1 MDWAAY
7 LQTAGDVE
15 IQHLTCVQELAADS
29 NRSLSWEVGNVQL
42 LDRVISK
49 QNMGIHH
56 DTPMAFP
63 NKNSCHSAPKRL
75 GMENDPGSIRSP

>member
-29 NRSLSWEVGNVQL
+29 NRSFSKLEVGAAVAGQGH
-42 LDRVISK
+42 IQTK
-49 QNMGIHH
+49 HG
-56 DTPMAFP
+56 DTP
-63 NKNSCHSAPKRL
+63 
-75 GMENDPGSIRSP
+75 

>member
-29 NRSLSWEVGNVQL
+29 NRSLSKLGSWECAVVGQGH
-42 LDRVISK
+42 IQTK
-49 QNMGIHH
+49 HG
-56 DTPMAFP
+56 DTP
-63 NKNSCHSAPKRL
+63 
-75 GMENDPGSIRSP
+75 